1 MAQQQHH
8 QVQDTNH
15 FHEFRA
21 FEESASVPVPRA
33 ISALAGTAGAA
44 LGFLQL
50 TDAQEFE
57 RGRRISLFD
66 GERCLASGVVF
77 PAETGSLARLTGL
90 DARDLAESVGIANV
104 YVDPETQ
111 LLPVITYLLLRRAR
125 IWERHTALAHV
136 DAALLG
142 GARDLARWQPL
153 TNLASLR
160 GLPGGSPRVP
170 VAQRIDIAIHE
181 AYQAMNQSQR
191 DFVQQFFVPEAVETL
206 EIHID
211 RFFKTEFFRAV
222 HESRLSR
229 EQYVYSMSNL
239 HQFVRFTTRLIGR
252 AVSLSS
258 DEDLR
263 NHWLH
268 HLSGEIN
275 HEKIIEKDLEFLGA
289 DVDYVV
295 HHMVPNKHN
304 QQFMVVQES
313 AIAFHQDPVLFM
325 AAPFAAEGWT
335 ARLDQRFMDGLEKSI
350 RSWGIETPRHVTGF
364 LASHINYDG
373 GDDGH
378 WEGTRKIL
386 ERYITSDQML
396 QRFLNLVH
404 LAMEAFENSYS
415 SYVTE
420 QRLWSARP
428 ARSAAAFGAQALQDL
443 RV

>member
-1 MAQQQHH
+1 
-8 QVQDTNH
+8 V
-15 FHEFRA
+15 
-21 FEESASVPVPRA
+21 
-33 ISALAGTAGAA
+33 L
-44 LGFLQL
+44 LYFLMR
-50 TDAQEFE
+50 
-57 RGRRISLFD
+57 RG
-66 GERCLASGVVF
+66 
-77 PAETGSLARLTGL
+77 
-90 DARDLAESVGIANV
+90 
-104 YVDPETQ
+104 
-111 LLPVITYLLLRRAR
+111 R
-125 IWERHTALAHV
+125 IWERKTVMTYAGADALDAVRLDWQRLQELAPLPGVGAAGPRLPVAARLDIAMHRAYSALAS
-136 DAALLG
+136 
-142 GARDLARWQPL
+142 R
-153 TNLASLR
+153 
-160 GLPGGSPRVP
+160 
-170 VAQRIDIAIHE
+170 E
-181 AYQAMNQSQR
+181 R
-191 DFVQQFFVPEAVETL
+191 DFVKQFFVPEAVETL
-206 EIHID
+206 ELHID
-211 RFFKTEFFRAV
+211 RFFRTEFYNAV
-222 HESRLSR
+222 YESRLSR
-229 EQYVYSMSNL
+229 EQYIYSMSNL
-239 HQFVRFTTRLIGR
+239 HQFVRYTTRLIGR

-415 SYVTE
+415 SYVTV

-428 ARSAAAFGAQALQDL
+428 ARSAAAFSAQLLQDL

>member
-1 MAQQQHH
+1 MARQHH
-8 QVQDTNH
+8 HQAQDTNH
-15 FHEFRA
+15 FNEFRA
-21 FEESASVPVPRA
+21 VEVSASAPLPAA
-33 ISALAGTAGAA
+33 ISALEATDGAA
-44 LGFLQL
+44 SGFLHLSGSTELEQ
-50 TDAQEFE
+50 
-57 RGRRISLFD
+57 GRRISLFD
-66 GERCLASGVVF
+66 GERCVASGVVF
-77 PAETGSLARLTGL
+77 PAETGLLARLTGL
-90 DARDLAESVGIANV
+90 DARDLAESVGITNV

-111 LLPVITYLLLRRAR
+111 LLPVLTYLLLRRAR

-136 DAALLG
+136 DADLLG
-142 GARDLARWQPL
+142 GARDLARWQRL

-170 VAQRIDIAIHE
+170 VAQRVDIAIHE

-211 RFFKTEFFRAV
+211 RFFQTEFFRAV

-239 HQFVRFTTRLIGR
+239 HQFVRYTTRLIGR

-335 ARLDQRFMDGLEKSI
+335 ARLDKPFMDGLEKSI

-378 WEGTRKIL
+378 WEGTRRIL
-386 ERYITSDQML
+386 ERFITSDQML

-404 LAMEAFENSYS
+404 LAMEAFEKSYS

-420 QRLWSARP
+420 QRLWSAKP
-428 ARSAAAFGAQALQDL
+428 ARSASAFSTQPLHDL